1 MEMMTLTKEQR
12 ELKAMAPA
20 TAQAAGARVR
30 ELTPAQR
37 RAVMF
42 AQQQVLRARA
52 AKKAKDER
60 QAALT
65 RMWQEEDSDRVR
77 THAVPHAQEQP
88 DEAKEVSLREAIGH
102 VLRDLRTRDHKTLRE
117 VSEKAGV
124 SLGYLSEV
132 ERGQKEASSELL
144 SSIAQSLGLSTAQM
158 LRMVADYLDS
168 VAAGFECKVDA
179 RRLFAGRFRA
189 CTWIQVCVHWGTC
202 RNVNFGSYL
211 KRCLVVAMVER
222 WRMTRCLIILAA

>member
-12 ELKAMAPA
+12 ELEAMAPA

-52 AKKAKDER
+52 AKEAKDER

-88 DEAKEVSLREAIGH
+88 DEAEEVSLREAIGH

-168 VAAGFECKVDA
+168 VAA
-179 RRLFAGRFRA
+179 
-189 CTWIQVCVHWGTC
+189 
-202 RNVNFGSYL
+202 
-211 KRCLVVAMVER
+211 
-222 WRMTRCLIILAA
+222 

>member
-1 MEMMTLTKEQR
+1 MEAMTLTKER
-12 ELKAMAPA
+12 AELKKMVSAAQPG
-20 TAQAAGARVR
+20 TARMR

-42 AQQQVLRARA
+42 AQQQVIRAKR
-52 AKKAKDER
+52 AKDER

-65 RMWQEEDSDRVR
+65 RMWQEEDADKVR
-77 THAVPHAQEQP
+77 MHAAPHVAEIVA
-88 DEAKEVSLREAIGH
+88 ETKEVSLREAIGH

-144 SSIAQSLGLSTAQM
+144 TSIAQSLGLSSAQM

-168 VAAGFECKVDA
+168 VGA
-179 RRLFAGRFRA
+179 
-189 CTWIQVCVHWGTC
+189 
-202 RNVNFGSYL
+202 
-211 KRCLVVAMVER
+211 
-222 WRMTRCLIILAA
+222 

>member
-1 MEMMTLTKEQR
+1 MEMMTLTKEQM

-65 RMWQEEDSDRVR
+65 RMWQEEDSDRLR

-168 VAAGFECKVDA
+168 VAC
-179 RRLFAGRFRA
+179 
-189 CTWIQVCVHWGTC
+189 
-202 RNVNFGSYL
+202 
-211 KRCLVVAMVER
+211 
-222 WRMTRCLIILAA
+222 

>member
-1 MEMMTLTKEQR
+1 MDTMTLTKEQM
-12 ELKAMAPA
+12 ELKAMVP
-20 TAQAAGARVR
+20 TVQSGNARVR

-65 RMWQEEDSDRVR
+65 RIWREDAERVSAR
-77 THAVPHAQEQP
+77 SMSAATETT
-88 DEAKEVSLREAIGH
+88 DEPREVSLREAIGH
-102 VLRDLRTRDHKTLRE
+102 VLRDLRTHDHKTLRE

-144 SSIAQSLGLSTAQM
+144 SSIAQSLGVSTAQM

-168 VAAGFECKVDA
+168 VA
-179 RRLFAGRFRA
+179 
-189 CTWIQVCVHWGTC
+189 I
-202 RNVNFGSYL
+202 
-211 KRCLVVAMVER
+211 
-222 WRMTRCLIILAA
+222 

>member
-1 MEMMTLTKEQR
+1 MEMMILTKEQR

-77 THAVPHAQEQP
+77 THAAPHAQEQP

-168 VAAGFECKVDA
+168 VAA
-179 RRLFAGRFRA
+179 
-189 CTWIQVCVHWGTC
+189 
-202 RNVNFGSYL
+202 
-211 KRCLVVAMVER
+211 
-222 WRMTRCLIILAA
+222 

>member
-1 MEMMTLTKEQR
+1 MDTMTLTKEQM
-12 ELKAMAPA
+12 ELKAMVP
-20 TAQAAGARVR
+20 TMQSGNARVR

-65 RMWQEEDSDRVR
+65 RIWREEDAERVSAR
-77 THAVPHAQEQP
+77 SMSAATEAT
-88 DEAKEVSLREAIGH
+88 DEPREVSLREAIGH
-102 VLRDLRTRDHKTLRE
+102 VLRDLRTHDHKTLRE

-144 SSIAQSLGLSTAQM
+144 SSIAQSLGVSTAQM
-158 LRMVADYLDS
+158 LRRNLIPVGRLTP
-168 VAAGFECKVDA
+168 GGLF
-179 RRLFAGRFRA
+179 RRAFSFGCA
-189 CTWIQVCVHWGTC
+189 CCVHLGAC
-202 RNVNFGSYL
+202 RNVNFGSCL
-211 KRCLVVAMVER
+211 KRYLAVAMAAR
-222 WRMTRCLIILAA
+222 SHATKCLID

>member
-1 MEMMTLTKEQR
+1 MEAMTLTKER
-12 ELKAMAPA
+12 AELKKMVSAAQPG
-20 TAQAAGARVR
+20 TARMR

-42 AQQQVLRARA
+42 AQQQVIRARA
-52 AKKAKDER
+52 AKRAKDER

-65 RMWQEEDSDRVR
+65 RMWQEEDADKVR
-77 THAVPHAQEQP
+77 MHAASHVAEIVA
-88 DEAKEVSLREAIGH
+88 ETKEVSLREAIGH

-144 SSIAQSLGLSTAQM
+144 TSIAQSLGLSSAQM

-168 VAAGFECKVDA
+168 VGA
-179 RRLFAGRFRA
+179 
-189 CTWIQVCVHWGTC
+189 
-202 RNVNFGSYL
+202 
-211 KRCLVVAMVER
+211 
-222 WRMTRCLIILAA
+222 

>member
-60 QAALT
+60 QA
-65 RMWQEEDSDRVR
+65 
-77 THAVPHAQEQP
+77 QP

-168 VAAGFECKVDA
+168 VAA
-179 RRLFAGRFRA
+179 
-189 CTWIQVCVHWGTC
+189 
-202 RNVNFGSYL
+202 
-211 KRCLVVAMVER
+211 
-222 WRMTRCLIILAA
+222 

>member
-1 MEMMTLTKEQR
+1 MEMKTLTKEQR

-65 RMWQEEDSDRVR
+65 RMWQEEDSERVR
-77 THAVPHAQEQP
+77 AHAVQHAPEQS

-168 VAAGFECKVDA
+168 VTA
-179 RRLFAGRFRA
+179 
-189 CTWIQVCVHWGTC
+189 
-202 RNVNFGSYL
+202 
-211 KRCLVVAMVER
+211 
-222 WRMTRCLIILAA
+222 

>member
-102 VLRDLRTRDHKTLRE
+102 VLRDLRTHAVPHAQEQPDEAKEVSLREAIGHVLRDLRTRDHKTLRE

-168 VAAGFECKVDA
+168 VAA
-179 RRLFAGRFRA
+179 
-189 CTWIQVCVHWGTC
+189 
-202 RNVNFGSYL
+202 
-211 KRCLVVAMVER
+211 
-222 WRMTRCLIILAA
+222 

>member
-30 ELTPAQR
+30 GAYAGSAAR
-37 RAVMF
+37 CDV
-42 AQQQVLRARA
+42 RA
-52 AKKAKDER
+52 AAGASVRALQKKAKDER

-102 VLRDLRTRDHKTLRE
+102 VL
-117 VSEKAGV
+117 
-124 SLGYLSEV
+124 
-132 ERGQKEASSELL
+132 
-144 SSIAQSLGLSTAQM
+144 
-158 LRMVADYLDS
+158 
-168 VAAGFECKVDA
+168 A
-179 RRLFAGRFRA
+179 RPAHAR
-189 CTWIQVCVHWGTC
+189 
-202 RNVNFGSYL
+202 S
-211 KRCLVVAMVER
+211 
-222 WRMTRCLIILAA
+222 

>member
-1 MEMMTLTKEQR
+1 MNGNDDTHQR
-12 ELKAMAPA
+12 AEG
-20 TAQAAGARVR
+20 TQGYGSCDCAGCRSSCQ

-77 THAVPHAQEQP
+77 THAAPHAQEQP

-168 VAAGFECKVDA
+168 VAA
-179 RRLFAGRFRA
+179 
-189 CTWIQVCVHWGTC
+189 
-202 RNVNFGSYL
+202 
-211 KRCLVVAMVER
+211 
-222 WRMTRCLIILAA
+222 

>member
-1 MEMMTLTKEQR
+1 MEMMTLTKEQG

-77 THAVPHAQEQP
+77 THAAPHAQEQP

-168 VAAGFECKVDA
+168 VAA
-179 RRLFAGRFRA
+179 
-189 CTWIQVCVHWGTC
+189 
-202 RNVNFGSYL
+202 
-211 KRCLVVAMVER
+211 
-222 WRMTRCLIILAA
+222 

>member
-1 MEMMTLTKEQR
+1 METMTLTEEQR

-65 RMWQEEDSDRVR
+65 RMWQEEDSERVR
-77 THAVPHAQEQP
+77 THAVQHAPEWS

-102 VLRDLRTRDHKTLRE
+102 VLRDLRTRDHRTLRE

-168 VAAGFECKVDA
+168 VTV
-179 RRLFAGRFRA
+179 
-189 CTWIQVCVHWGTC
+189 
-202 RNVNFGSYL
+202 
-211 KRCLVVAMVER
+211 
-222 WRMTRCLIILAA
+222 

>member
-1 MEMMTLTKEQR
+1 MDTMTLTKEQM
-12 ELKAMAPA
+12 ELKAMVPA
-20 TAQAAGARVR
+20 VQSGNARVR

-65 RMWQEEDSDRVR
+65 RIWREDVERVSAR
-77 THAVPHAQEQP
+77 SMSAATETT
-88 DEAKEVSLREAIGH
+88 DEPREVSLREAIGH
-102 VLRDLRTRDHKTLRE
+102 VLRDLRTHDHKTLRE

-144 SSIAQSLGLSTAQM
+144 SSIAQSLGVSTAQM

-168 VAAGFECKVDA
+168 VA
-179 RRLFAGRFRA
+179 
-189 CTWIQVCVHWGTC
+189 I
-202 RNVNFGSYL
+202 
-211 KRCLVVAMVER
+211 
-222 WRMTRCLIILAA
+222 

>member
-1 MEMMTLTKEQR
+1 MTVATKETIEVEKVVEVPSPIR
-12 ELKAMAPA
+12 SG
-20 TAQAAGARVR
+20 GARMR

-60 QAALT
+60 QAALA
-65 RMWQEEDSDRVR
+65 RMWQEEDAETNKPRSVVR
-77 THAVPHAQEQP
+77 KREIIGGEV
-88 DEAKEVSLREAIGH
+88 KEVSLREAIGH

-144 SSIAQSLGLSTAQM
+144 ASISESLGLSTSQM
-158 LRMVADYLDS
+158 LRLVADYLDS
-168 VAAGFECKVDA
+168 VEA
-179 RRLFAGRFRA
+179 
-189 CTWIQVCVHWGTC
+189 
-202 RNVNFGSYL
+202 
-211 KRCLVVAMVER
+211 
-222 WRMTRCLIILAA
+222 